1 MRRHISFF
9 LYFLFLCCLWG
20 CNTDNDITVPDRKPI
35 SVTFDNLSGVYEL
48 KTRKQLSITPAVE
61 NAVNPR
67 YKWTNDEGK
76 TVATGLTLT
85 FSSETEGVFY
95 FTFHVDADNG
105 SASKEIR
112 IDVLSQ
118 IIPTVT
124 LPTAMQT
131 TIGQGLTIVPA
142 VNTGGDTAAT
152 YRWLLDNITAGS
164 QPTFTFKTDKEG
176 IITAGITAGSI
187 VLIWEA

>member
-124 LPTAMQT
+124 LPTA
-131 TIGQGLTIVPA
+131 V
-142 VNTGGDTAAT
+142 
-152 YRWLLDNITAGS
+152 
-164 QPTFTFKTDKEG
+164 QPTIPPTNG
-176 IITAGITAGSI
+176 LLTAK
-187 VLIWEA
+187 